1 MKGCFL
7 CLYQCVL
14 PDRCTHAEIRSDMA
28 FPVGG
33 GGGGGRGY
41 RPAWGV
47 DEVAE
52 IASSCRRVGLE
63 CCCCCSL
70 PPQQPCPVGV
80 SPFTKA
86 LSEKRVAERALW
98 HTGQDPSIYKRH
110 LHSLVTNLD
119 YTHTHTHVRTFC
131 IRARVAPRE
140 CQCCFIYYFCGCVC
154 VIFRAKLK
162 HKHWKPGGE
171 SRAPSAP
178 FTAYQAFSVHFQQEK
193 PLHSLQTR
201 GKKRSEIELHIAW
214 VSFK

>member
-119 YTHTHTHVRTFC
+119 YTHTHTHTCAHSAYAHVWHHASANVVLSTIFVGVCVWFLELSSNTNIGSRRREQSAICPVHGLSGFLCPFPTRKTSTF
-131 IRARVAPRE
+131 IANQGKEKKRDRVAH
-140 CQCCFIYYFCGCVC
+140 CLSKF
-154 VIFRAKLK
+154 
-162 HKHWKPGGE
+162 
-171 SRAPSAP
+171 
-178 FTAYQAFSVHFQQEK
+178 
-193 PLHSLQTR
+193 
-201 GKKRSEIELHIAW
+201 
-214 VSFK
+214 

>member
-119 YTHTHTHVRTFC
+119 YTHTHTHTCAHSAYAHVWHHASANVVLSTIF
-131 IRARVAPRE
+131 V
-140 CQCCFIYYFCGCVC
+140 GVC
-154 VIFRAKLK
+154 VWFLELSSNTNIGSPEARAERHLPRSRPIRLSLSISNKKNLYI
-162 HKHWKPGGE
+162 HCKPGE
-171 SRAPSAP
+171 RKEA
-178 FTAYQAFSVHFQQEK
+178 
-193 PLHSLQTR
+193 R
-201 GKKRSEIELHIAW
+201 
-214 VSFK
+214 